1 MQRVNNIEIHEQRQ
15 VPLVL
20 NLLRTKFHK
29 EISEFWARMIFTFQT
44 KILALYEFFKNKE
57 KAARVD
63 VLYVDEST

>member
-1 MQRVNNIEIHEQRQ
+1 
-15 VPLVL
+15 
-20 NLLRTKFHK
+20 
-29 EISEFWARMIFTFQT
+29 MIFTFQT